1 MGRGKCAKSDRNFTP
16 LMTLLRII
24 RSAATLDTPDW
35 NAAAIVCMK
44 CGLLMELIPR
54 VREIIRHE
62 KMKTI

>member
-1 MGRGKCAKSDRNFTP
+1 
-16 LMTLLRII
+16 MTLLRII